1 MEVQAAS
8 APGMLKLE
16 VRRRLRG
23 DEQVRGGTNTVRAE
37 FLTLAFMMYY
47 KRKTQTNIFKL

>member
-8 APGMLKLE
+8 APGVLKLE

-37 FLTLAFMMYY
+37 FLTLAFMMH